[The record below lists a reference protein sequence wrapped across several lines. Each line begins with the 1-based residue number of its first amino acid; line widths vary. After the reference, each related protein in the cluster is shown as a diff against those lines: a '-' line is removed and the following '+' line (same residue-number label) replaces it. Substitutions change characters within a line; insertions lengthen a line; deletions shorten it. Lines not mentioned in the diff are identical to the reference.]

1 MPLRID
7 EFAMRSIGKEGGA
20 KFTADLAAREPLKS
34 QKPSAL
40 RAMPLAAADGTF
52 ASDEK
57 AADLDW
63 KFSVDAP
70 ESLVDLAEIILHG
83 ARPDMRSLSLK
94 SLMEPSQEKGV
105 WHYRAE
111 RSGAAAP

>member
-1 MPLRID
+1 MHLRID

-34 QKPSAL
+34 QKPSVL